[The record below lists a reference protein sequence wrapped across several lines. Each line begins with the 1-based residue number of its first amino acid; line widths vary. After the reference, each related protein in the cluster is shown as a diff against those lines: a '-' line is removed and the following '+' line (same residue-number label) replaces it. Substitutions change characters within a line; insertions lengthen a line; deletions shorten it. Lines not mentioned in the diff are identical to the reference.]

1 MSPPKNQTYPTTM
14 IAKIEGSNLVITI
27 PMNSVPTPSSTGK
40 TLSVASSGGNKA
52 TTVQVNG
59 KPVIIGLNAYIQR

>member
-1 MSPPKNQTYPTTM
+1 MTAEIKDGMLIVS
-14 IAKIEGSNLVITI
+14 I
-27 PMNSVPTPSSTGK
+27 PMTTPTPSASGK

-59 KPVIIGLNAYIQR
+59 KPVIIGLNAYIKRD